1 MEISLTLAG
10 TIPVLQLAGR
20 LDVATSPLLEER
32 ITPIREDH
40 EGKEGSPRIVFDC
53 SELSY
58 VSSAGLRVFISTQR
72 QLTAR
77 GGGVA
82 FAALSKP
89 VRELFHLAGLEELFI
104 IEPSVGDAAV
114 RLGN

>member
-1 MEISLTLAG
+1 MEITLTLAG

-20 LDVATSPLLEER
+20 LDVATSPILEER
-32 ITPIREDH
+32 IKPILEDH
-40 EGKEGSPRIVFDC
+40 EGKEVSPKIIFDC
-53 SELSY
+53 SALSY

-89 VRELFHLAGLEELFI
+89 VRDLFHLAGLEALFI
-104 IEPSVGDAAV
+104 IEPSVGDAAA

>member
-10 TIPVLQLAGR
+10 TIPVFHLSGR

-32 ITPIREDH
+32 LKPVLE
-40 EGKEGSPRIVFDC
+40 ENEGSRTIVFDC

-58 VSSAGLRVFISTQR
+58 VSSAGLRVFISSQR

-89 VRELFHLAGLEELFI
+89 VRDLFHLAGLEELFI
-104 IEPSVGDAAV
+104 IEPSVGEAAT
-114 RLGN
+114 RLGS

>member
-10 TIPVLQLAGR
+10 TIPVFHLSGR
-20 LDVATSPLLEER
+20 LDVATSPILEER
-32 ITPIREDH
+32 LKPVLE
-40 EGKEGSPRIVFDC
+40 ENEGSRNIVFDC

-58 VSSAGLRVFISTQR
+58 VSSAGLRVFISSQR

-89 VRELFHLAGLEELFI
+89 VRDLFHLAGLEELFI
-104 IEPSVGDAAV
+104 IEPSVGEAAT
-114 RLGN
+114 RLGS